1 MVGFFIER
9 PIFASAIAVILVLAG
24 SICYFLLPVSQ
35 FPDITPPQVVVSAVY
50 PGASAQ
56 VVADTVTTPLEQQI
70 NGVAGMTYMSSSS
83 SNDGSSTI
91 TITFDVGYPLSIAAV
106 DVQNRVAQ
114 AASSLPPI
122 VNQAGV
128 TIKKQNP
135 NFVLIVNLTSPD
147 KSVDP
152 VALSNYAYL
161 QIVDPLKRLE
171 GVGDVQIFGERRYSM
186 RIWLDPDKL
195 ANLGITAVDV
205 QNAIAEQNVQV
216 AAGKIG
222 QSPAPAGTPFEMQVN
237 ATGRLSNVT
246 EFGDIVVRADANAG
260 SVVRLRDVARIEL
273 GALQYTS
280 SAFFGEDPTVVLAIY
295 QMPGSNALAL
305 QQRVKDKMQELSK
318 RFPKGIDYAMH
329 YDTTRFV
336 SASMHDVVVTL
347 IQALLLVVAVVYI
360 FLQSWRT
367 TIIPTIAIPVSLIA
381 TLVVMQLLG
390 FSLNM
395 LSLLGM
401 VLAIGLV
408 VDDAIV
414 VVENVERQL
423 EAGLKPLEAARAAM
437 KEVTGPII
445 ATTAVLMAVF
455 VPVAFIPGVAGRLY
469 NQFALTVAI
478 SVGISAFNSLTL
490 SPALSAA
497 FLRHRGEV
505 RFAPFRWFNSG
516 FSWLSHAYAESVRVL
531 IRWRVAMLALFVLAV
546 GATYLVS
553 LRIPSTFL
561 PVEDQGY
568 FFVVVQLPD
577 GASLERTDAVAKQVR
592 DILKSTP
599 GVDIVGSISGLNFL
613 TQAAQS
619 NSAVEFAILKP
630 WDQRPPEQGASS
642 IVASV
647 RPKLLGLPGAIALSF
662 DPPSIPGL
670 GTTGGFEFQVED
682 LTGRGSVALNDVA
695 QALIAE
701 ARKQPELNP
710 QQLFTSFSTSTPQ
723 FNYDLDRNKAKL
735 LGLKL
740 PDVFNT
746 LQIYLGSL
754 YVNDFNLFGRTF
766 RVTLQADKDARAA
779 PSDLS
784 RLYVRNAT
792 GGMVPLSTLGTL
804 RAIAGPETVPHYN
817 NYASALING
826 GAAPGYSSGQAV
838 AAMERAAA
846 AVLPRDFAYEWTGIT
861 FQELK
866 AGSIATIVFALAI
879 VFVFLILA
887 AQYESWSMP
896 FMVLLAVPLALF
908 GAMLALW
915 LRGRQIDVYSQ
926 IGFVMLIGLAA
937 KNAILIV
944 EFAKRRREDG
954 LGIVEA
960 AMMAARLRL
969 RPILM
974 TAFAF
979 ILGVVPLMFATGA
992 GAASRQSIGT
1002 TVFGG
1007 MLAAT
1012 ILTLAFV
1019 PVFYALIEQLRESR
1033 LGPNP
1038 QPHESPS
1045 KATPNR
1051 RNEIGVPYHA
1061 NLENSSGYYRPG
1073 GNRHRS
1079 RCCSARRRVVWRYRW
1094 SDSQSSS
1101 VCDAGARCQHREKND
1116 SDLARLFGPHGINP
1130 PCCPSGKSIRLHPA
1144 AARRGRDRRQR
1155 RRFALHDRSTRFS
1168 GGAGSGK
1175 GAGAEKYRGA

>member
-1 MVGFFIER
+1 MVNFFIHR
-9 PIFASAIAVILVLAG
+9 PIFASAIAIIMVLAG
-24 SICYFLLPVSQ
+24 AIAYFLLPVSQ
-35 FPDITPPQVVVSAVY
+35 FPDITPPQVVVSAHY

-70 NGVAGMTYMSSSS
+70 NGVQGMTYMSSTS

-91 TITFDVGYPLSIAAV
+91 TITFDVGYPLSTAAV
-106 DVQNRVAQ
+106 DVQNRVSQ
-114 AASSLPPI
+114 AASSLPAI
-122 VNQAGV
+122 VNQGGV

-135 NFVLIVNLTSPD
+135 NFVLIVDLTSPD
-147 KSVDP
+147 GSVDP
-152 VALSNYAYL
+152 VALSNLAYL
-161 QIVDPLKRLE
+161 QVVDPLKRLP

-186 RIWLDPDKL
+186 RVWLDPDKL

-222 QSPAPAGTPFEMQVN
+222 QSPAPAGTAFEMQVN
-237 ATGRLSNVT
+237 AVGRLSDPK
-246 EFGDIVVRADANAG
+246 EFGDIVVRANSQNG
-260 SVVRLRDVARIEL
+260 SLVRLRDVARIEL
-273 GALQYTS
+273 GALQYSS
-280 SAFFGEDPTVVLAIY
+280 SAFFGKDPTVVLAVY
-295 QMPGSNALAL
+295 QMPGSNALDL
-305 QQRVKDKMQELSK
+305 QQRVKDKMQELSA
-318 RFPKGIDYAMH
+318 RFPKGVHYAMH

-336 SASMHDVVVTL
+336 SASMHDVLITL
-347 IQALLLVVAVVYI
+347 GEALVLVVAVVFI

-381 TLVVMQLLG
+381 TLAIMYMLG

-423 EAGLKPLEAARAAM
+423 EAGLAPLAATRAAM
-437 KEVTGPII
+437 AEVTGPII
-445 ATTAVLMAVF
+445 ATTAVLAAVF
-455 VPVAFIPGVAGRLY
+455 IPVAFIPGVSGRLY

-497 FLRHRGEV
+497 FLRHRGETQFV
-505 RFAPFRWFNSG
+505 LFRWFNAG
-516 FSWLSHAYAESVRVL
+516 FDWLSHAYAHGVRIL
-531 IRWRVAMLALFVLAV
+531 IKLRWAMLGLFAAGLV
-546 GATYLVS
+546 ATYFVWQKL
-553 LRIPSTFL
+553 PSTFL

-568 FFVVVQLPD
+568 FFVVIQLPD
-577 GASLERTDAVAKQVR
+577 GASLERTDAVAQKAR
-592 DILKSTP
+592 DILQNTP

-613 TQAAQS
+613 TSAAQS

-630 WDQRPPEQGASS
+630 WDERGPEQNASKL
-642 IVASV
+642 VEQV
-647 RPKLLGLPGAIALSF
+647 RSKLLQMQEAFALSF

-682 LTGRGSVALNDVA
+682 LSGRGSAALNEVT

-710 QQLFTSFSTSTPQ
+710 QQLFSSFSTSTPQ
-723 FNYDLDRNKAKL
+723 FNYDLDRSKAKL
-735 LGLKL
+735 LGLSL

-766 RVTLQADKDARAA
+766 RVTIQADKDARADA
-779 PSDLS
+779 TDIS
-784 RLYVRNAT
+784 RLYVRNAS
-792 GGMVPLSTLGTL
+792 GGMVPLSTLGRL
-804 RAIAGPETVPHYN
+804 VPIVGPETVPHYN
-817 NYASALING
+817 NNASALING
-826 GAAPGYSSGQAV
+826 GAAPGFSSGQAV

-846 AVLPRDFAYEWTGIT
+846 NVLPRDFGYEWTGIT
-861 FQELK
+861 YQELK
-866 AGSIATIVFALAI
+866 AGSIASVVFGLAI

-887 AQYESWSMP
+887 AQYESFAMP

-908 GAMLALW
+908 GAFVVLL
-915 LRGRQIDVYSQ
+915 LRGMQIDVYSQ

-944 EFAKRRREDG
+944 EFARRRREEG
-954 LGIVEA
+954 LTIVEA
-960 AMMAARLRL
+960 AMEAARLRL

-979 ILGVVPLMFATGA
+979 ILGVLPLMFATGA

-1007 MLAAT
+1007 MVAAT
-1012 ILTLAFV
+1012 ILSLVFV
-1019 PVFYALIEQLRESR
+1019 PVFYAVIEKLRERGGESEPATGR
-1033 LGPNP
+1033 QYAPHQQEIEPTAEPAP
-1038 QPHESPS
+1038 QP
-1045 KATPNR
+1045 
-1051 RNEIGVPYHA
+1051 
-1061 NLENSSGYYRPG
+1061 
-1073 GNRHRS
+1073 
-1079 RCCSARRRVVWRYRW
+1079 
-1094 SDSQSSS
+1094 
-1101 VCDAGARCQHREKND
+1101 
-1116 SDLARLFGPHGINP
+1116 LAQ
-1130 PCCPSGKSIRLHPA
+1130 A
-1144 AARRGRDRRQR
+1144 A
-1155 RRFALHDRSTRFS
+1155 
-1168 GGAGSGK
+1168 
-1175 GAGAEKYRGA
+1175 E

>member
-1 MVGFFIER
+1 MAPPDVRSALIMVGFFIER

-237 ATGRLSNVT
+237 AMGRLSNVT

-280 SAFFGEDPTVVLAIY
+280 IAFFGEDPTVVLAIY

-360 FLQSWRT
+360 FLQSWRA

-531 IRWRVAMLALFVLAV
+531 IRWRVAMLALFVLAA

-630 WDQRPPEQGASS
+630 WDQRTPEQGASN

-766 RVTLQADKDARAA
+766 RVTLQADKDSRAT

-846 AVLPRDFAYEWTGIT
+846 AVLPRDFAFEWTGIT

-1033 LGPNP
+1033 LGP
-1038 QPHESPS
+1038 
-1045 KATPNR
+1045 
-1051 RNEIGVPYHA
+1051 
-1061 NLENSSGYYRPG
+1061 
-1073 GNRHRS
+1073 
-1079 RCCSARRRVVWRYRW
+1079 
-1094 SDSQSSS
+1094 
-1101 VCDAGARCQHREKND
+1101 
-1116 SDLARLFGPHGINP
+1116 
-1130 PCCPSGKSIRLHPA
+1130 PA
-1144 AARRGRDRRQR
+1144 AAREPVEG
-1155 RRFALHDRSTRFS
+1155 H
-1168 GGAGSGK
+1168 
-1175 GAGAEKYRGA
+1175 AEPAE

>member
-1 MVGFFIER
+1 MVNFFIHR
-9 PIFASAIAVILVLAG
+9 PIFASAIAVIMVLAG
-24 SICYFLLPVSQ
+24 AICYFLLPVSQ
-35 FPDITPPQVVVSAVY
+35 LPDVTPPQVVVSAIY

-70 NGVAGMTYMSSSS
+70 NGVEGMTYMSSSS

-106 DVQNRVAQ
+106 DVQNRVSE
-114 AASSLPPI
+114 AASQLPPI
-122 VNQAGV
+122 VNQAGI
-128 TIKKQNP
+128 TIRKQNP

-147 KSVDP
+147 HSVDP

-161 QIVDPLKRLE
+161 QIVDPLKRLP

-186 RIWLDPDKL
+186 RVWLDPDKL
-195 ANLGITAVDV
+195 SQLNITAVDV
-205 QNAIAEQNVQV
+205 QNAVAEQNIQV

-222 QSPAPAGTPFEMQVN
+222 QSPAPPGTPFEMQIN
-237 ATGRLSNVT
+237 ATGRLSSPE
-246 EFGDIVVRADANAG
+246 EFGNIVLRANPTTGAI
-260 SVVRLRDVARIEL
+260 VRLRDVARIEL
-273 GALQYTS
+273 GALQYS
-280 SAFFGEDPTVVLAIY
+280 STAFFGKDPSVVLAVF
-295 QMPGSNALAL
+295 QMPGSNALEL
-305 QQRVKDKMQELSK
+305 QERVLAKMKELSK
-318 RFPKGIDYAMH
+318 RFPKGISYAMH

-336 SASMHDVVVTL
+336 SAAMHDVVFTL
-347 IQALLLVVAVVYI
+347 LEALFLVVLVVYV

-381 TLVVMQLLG
+381 TLVIMEALG

-423 EAGLKPLEAARAAM
+423 ENGLRPMDAALKAM
-437 KEVTGPII
+437 SEVTGPII
-445 ATTAVLMAVF
+445 ATTGVLMAVF
-455 VPVAFIPGVAGRLY
+455 IPVAFIPGVSGRLY

-478 SVGISAFNSLTL
+478 SVGLSAFNSLTL
-490 SPALSAA
+490 SPALAAA
-497 FLRHRGEV
+497 FLRHKPAST
-505 RFAPFRWFNSG
+505 FILFRWFNAG
-516 FSWLSHAYAESVRVL
+516 FERMSHGYARLVHFL
-531 IRWRVAMLALFVLAV
+531 IRIRWVMLMLFAGILA
-546 GATYLVS
+546 ATYFIAQRV
-553 LRIPSTFL
+553 PSTFL

-577 GASLERTDAVAKQVR
+577 GSSLERTDEVAKKVR
-592 DILKSTP
+592 DILEATP

-613 TQAAQS
+613 TNAAQS

-630 WDQRPPEQGASS
+630 WDERPPSQSASNL
-642 IVASV
+642 VAAV
-647 RPKLLGLPGAIALSF
+647 RPKLLMIPEAIALSF

-682 LTGRGSVALNDVA
+682 LTGRGAQALNDA
-695 QALIAE
+695 TQALIVE
-701 ARKQPELNP
+701 ARKQPELDA
-710 QQLFTSFSTSTPQ
+710 QQLFSSFSTSTPQ
-723 FNYDLDRNKAKL
+723 FKYDLDRSKAKL
-735 LGLKL
+735 LGLNL

-766 RVTLQADKDARAA
+766 RVTLQADKSSRANA
-779 PSDLS
+779 SDLS
-784 RLYVRNAT
+784 KLYVRNDT
-792 GGMVPLSTLGTL
+792 GGMIPLSTLGTL
-804 RAIAGPETVPHYN
+804 KPIVGPETVPHYN
-817 NYASALING
+817 NYAAALING
-826 GAAPGYSSGQAV
+826 GPAPGYSTGQAI

-846 AVLPRDFAYEWTGIT
+846 TALPRDFSYEWTGIT

-866 AGSIATIVFALAI
+866 AGSIAIMVFALAS

-908 GAMLALW
+908 GALLAIW
-915 LRGRQIDVYSQ
+915 VRHMQIDVYSQ
-926 IGFVMLIGLAA
+926 IGFVMLIGLSA

-944 EFAKRRREDG
+944 EFAKRRRLEG
-954 LGIVEA
+954 LSIVEA
-960 AMMAARLRL
+960 AMEAGRLRL

-979 ILGVVPLMFATGA
+979 ILGVVPLMIASGA

-1012 ILTLAFV
+1012 LLTLLFV
-1019 PVFYALIEQLRESR
+1019 PVFYATIEKWREGRDADAS
-1033 LGPNP
+1033 G
-1038 QPHESPS
+1038 E
-1045 KATPNR
+1045 T
-1051 RNEIGVPYHA
+1051 HA
-1061 NLENSSGYYRPG
+1061 
-1073 GNRHRS
+1073 
-1079 RCCSARRRVVWRYRW
+1079 
-1094 SDSQSSS
+1094 
-1101 VCDAGARCQHREKND
+1101 
-1116 SDLARLFGPHGINP
+1116 PHG
-1130 PCCPSGKSIRLHPA
+1130 PSAPVA
-1144 AARRGRDRRQR
+1144 A
-1155 RRFALHDRSTRFS
+1155 
-1168 GGAGSGK
+1168 
-1175 GAGAEKYRGA
+1175 E

>member
-260 SVVRLRDVARIEL
+260 SIVRLRDVARIEL

-280 SAFFGEDPTVVLAIY
+280 TAFFGEDPTVVLAIY

-367 TIIPTIAIPVSLIA
+367 TIIPTIAIPVSMIA

-516 FSWLSHAYAESVRVL
+516 FSWLSHTYAESVRVL

-630 WDQRPPEQGASS
+630 WDQRTPEQGASN

-682 LTGRGSVALNDVA
+682 LTGRGSVALNDVT

-766 RVTLQADKDARAA
+766 RVTLQADKDARAT

-846 AVLPRDFAYEWTGIT
+846 AVLPRDFAFEWTGIT

-1033 LGPNP
+1033 LGPP
-1038 QPHESPS
+1038 
-1045 KATPNR
+1045 ATAREPI
-1051 RNEIGVPYHA
+1051 EGHA
-1061 NLENSSGYYRPG
+1061 E
-1073 GNRHRS
+1073 
-1079 RCCSARRRVVWRYRW
+1079 
-1094 SDSQSSS
+1094 
-1101 VCDAGARCQHREKND
+1101 
-1116 SDLARLFGPHGINP
+1116 
-1130 PCCPSGKSIRLHPA
+1130 PA
-1144 AARRGRDRRQR
+1144 
-1155 RRFALHDRSTRFS
+1155 
-1168 GGAGSGK
+1168 
-1175 GAGAEKYRGA
+1175 E

>member
-1 MVGFFIER
+1 MVSFFTHR
-9 PIFASAIAVILVLAG
+9 PIFSSSIAVIMVLAG
-24 SICYFLLPVSQ
+24 AICYFLLPVSQ
-35 FPDITPPQVVVSAVY
+35 FPDITPPQVVVSATY

-70 NGVAGMTYMSSSS
+70 NGVQGMTYMASSS
-83 SNDGSSTI
+83 SNDGSSNI

-106 DVQNRVAQ
+106 DVQNRVSQ
-114 AASSLPPI
+114 AASSLPAI

-135 NFVLIVNLTSPD
+135 NFVLIVSLTSPD
-147 KSVDP
+147 GSVDP
-152 VALSNYAYL
+152 VTLSNYAFL
-161 QIVDPLKRLE
+161 QIVDPLKRLD

-205 QNAIAEQNVQV
+205 QQAVQEQNVQV

-222 QSPAPAGTPFEMQVN
+222 QSPAPPGTPFEMQVN
-237 ATGRLSNVT
+237 TTGRLST
-246 EFGDIVVRADANAG
+246 PEQFGDIVVRSDSKAG

-273 GALQYTS
+273 GALQYAS
-280 SAFFGEDPTVVLAIY
+280 SGFFGKDPTVVVALY
-295 QMPGSNALAL
+295 QRPGSNALEL
-305 QQRVKDKMQELSK
+305 QERVKAKMDELSQ
-318 RFPKGIDYAMH
+318 RFPKGIEYAMH

-336 SASMHDVVVTL
+336 SASMHDVVITL
-347 IQALLLVVAVVYI
+347 VEALILVVLVVFI

-381 TLVVMQLLG
+381 TLAVMYVLG

-423 EAGLKPLEAARAAM
+423 EAGLPPLEATRVAM
-437 KEVTGPII
+437 SEVTGPII

-455 VPVAFIPGVAGRLY
+455 IPVAFIPGVAGRMY

-490 SPALSAA
+490 SPALSAV
-497 FLRHRGEV
+497 FLRHRGEST
-505 RFAPFRWFNSG
+505 FKPFQWFNAG
-516 FSWLSHAYAESVRVL
+516 FHWLSHVYSRTVVELVRF
-531 IRWRVAMLALFVLAV
+531 RWAMLTLFAAAL
-546 GATYLVS
+546 GTTYLVS

-568 FFVVVQLPD
+568 FFVVIQLPD
-577 GASLERTDAVAKQVR
+577 GSSLERTDAVAAKVR
-592 DILKSTP
+592 DILQATP
-599 GVDIVGSISGLNFL
+599 GVQIVGSISGLNFL
-613 TQAAQS
+613 TNAQQS

-630 WDQRPPEQGASS
+630 WDERPPSQSASNL
-642 IVASV
+642 VAQV
-647 RPKLLGLPGAIALSF
+647 RPKLLGIPEAIVLSF

-670 GTTGGFEFQVED
+670 GATGGFEFQLED
-682 LTGRGSVALNDVA
+682 LQGRGSVALNDAA

-701 ARKQPELNP
+701 ARKQPELNAH
-710 QQLFTSFSTSTPQ
+710 QLFTSFSTSTPQ
-723 FNYDLDRNKAKL
+723 YKYDLDRNKAKL
-735 LGLKL
+735 LGLNL

-766 RVTLQADKDARAA
+766 RVTLQADEKARASA
-779 PSDLS
+779 SDLS
-784 RLYVRNAT
+784 RLYVRNNT
-792 GGMVPLSTLGTL
+792 GGMVPLNTLGDL
-804 RAIAGPETVPHYN
+804 KPIVGPETVPHYN
-817 NYASALING
+817 NYPSALING
-826 GAAPGYSSGQAV
+826 GPAPGYSSGQAV

-846 AVLPRDFAYEWTGIT
+846 IALPKDFGYEWTGIT

-908 GAMLALW
+908 GALLALW
-915 LRGRQIDVYSQ
+915 LRGMQIDVYSQ

-937 KNAILIV
+937 KNAILII
-944 EFAKRRREDG
+944 EFAKRRREEG
-954 LGIVEA
+954 LDIVEA
-960 AMMAARLRL
+960 AKEAARLRL

-979 ILGVVPLMFATGA
+979 ILGVVPLMVATGA

-1019 PVFYALIEQLRESR
+1019 PVFYVVIERLRE
-1033 LGPNP
+1033 
-1038 QPHESPS
+1038 
-1045 KATPNR
+1045 
-1051 RNEIGVPYHA
+1051 RNEEKAH
-1061 NLENSSGYYRPG
+1061 
-1073 GNRHRS
+1073 
-1079 RCCSARRRVVWRYRW
+1079 
-1094 SDSQSSS
+1094 
-1101 VCDAGARCQHREKND
+1101 AGAHHIAGRAAE
-1116 SDLARLFGPHGINP
+1116 
-1130 PCCPSGKSIRLHPA
+1130 PA
-1144 AARRGRDRRQR
+1144 
-1155 RRFALHDRSTRFS
+1155 
-1168 GGAGSGK
+1168 
-1175 GAGAEKYRGA
+1175 E

>member
-1 MVGFFIER
+1 MIGFFTQR
-9 PIFASAIAVILVLAG
+9 PIFASALAVLMVLAG
-24 SICYFLLPVSQ
+24 AIAYWQLPVSQ
-35 FPDITPPQVVVSAVY
+35 FPDVTPPQVVVSAIY

-70 NGVAGMTYMSSSS
+70 NGVQGMTYMSSSS
-83 SNDGSSTI
+83 ANDGSATI
-91 TITFDVGYPLSIAAV
+91 TVTFDVGYPLAIAAV

-147 KSVDP
+147 GSVDP
-152 VALSNYAYL
+152 VTLSNYAYL
-161 QIVDPLKRLE
+161 QIVDPLKRLP

-186 RIWLDPDKL
+186 RVWLDPDKL
-195 ANLGITAVDV
+195 AETGVTATDV
-205 QNAIAEQNVQV
+205 QAAIAEQNVQV

-222 QSPAPAGTPFEMQVN
+222 ASPAPQGTAFEMQVN
-237 ATGRLSNVT
+237 AVGRLSDPK
-246 EFGDIVVRADANAG
+246 EFGEIVVRADPAKG
-260 SVVRLRDVARIEL
+260 SVLRLRDVARIEL
-273 GALQYTS
+273 GALQYS
-280 SAFFGEDPTVVLAIY
+280 STAFFGKDPTVVLGVF
-295 QMPGSNALAL
+295 QTPGSNALAL
-305 QQRVKDKMQELSK
+305 QRAVHDKMTDLQK
-318 RFPKGIDYAMH
+318 RFPKGIAWDLH

-336 SASMHDVVVTL
+336 SASMEDVVITL
-347 IQALLLVVAVVYI
+347 AEALVLVVAVVFI

-367 TIIPTIAIPVSLIA
+367 TIIPTIAIPVSLVA
-381 TLVVMQLLG
+381 TLAVMLALG

-423 EAGLKPLEAARAAM
+423 ENGLPPLEATRKAM
-437 KEVTGPII
+437 AEVTGPII

-469 NQFALTVAI
+469 NQFALTIAI

-497 FLRHRGEV
+497 FLKHRHGQP
-505 RFAPFRWFNSG
+505 FILFRWFNAG
-516 FSWLSHAYAESVRVL
+516 FDWMSHAYARMIHGFIRFRWVL
-531 IRWRVAMLALFVLAV
+531 MALFVAGLF
-546 GATYLVS
+546 GTYELWTR
-553 LRIPSTFL
+553 LPSTFL

-568 FFVVVQLPD
+568 FFVVIQGPD
-577 GASLERTDAVAKQVR
+577 GAALERTDEVAKQVR
-592 DILKSTP
+592 DVLQNEP

-613 TQAAQS
+613 TNAAQS

-630 WDQRPPEQGASS
+630 WDERPETASQ
-642 IVASV
+642 IIASV
-647 RPKLLGLPGAIALSF
+647 RGKLFGIPGAFALAF

-670 GTTGGFEFQVED
+670 GATGGFEFQIED
-682 LTGRGSVALNDVA
+682 LTGKGSAALNEVT
-695 QALIAE
+695 QALLAE

-710 QQLFTSFSTSTPQ
+710 QAMFSSFSTSTPQ
-723 FNYDLDRNKAKL
+723 FTYDLDRNKAKL
-735 LGLKL
+735 LGLSL

-766 RVTLQADKDARAA
+766 RVTMQADKDARA
-779 PSDLS
+779 SSGDIS
-784 RLYVRNAT
+784 RLYVRNNT
-792 GGMVPLSTLGTL
+792 GGMVPLSTLGSL
-804 RAIAGPETVPHYN
+804 KPIIGPETVPHYN
-817 NYASALING
+817 SNASALING
-826 GAAPGYSSGQAV
+826 APAPGFSSGQAV
-838 AAMERAAA
+838 AAMQRVAAK
-846 AVLPRDFAYEWTGIT
+846 VLPHDFAYEWTGIT

-866 AGSIATIVFALAI
+866 AGSTASVIFGLAI

-887 AQYESWSMP
+887 AQYESWTMP
-896 FMVLLAVPLALF
+896 FMVLLAVPLALA
-908 GAMLALW
+908 GALAALFI
-915 LRGRQIDVYSQ
+915 RQMQIDVYSQ

-944 EFAKRRREDG
+944 EFARRRREEG
-954 LGIVEA
+954 LSIIEA
-960 AMMAARLRL
+960 ASEAGRLRL

-979 ILGVVPLMFATGA
+979 ILGVVPLMVAHGA

-1012 ILTLAFV
+1012 VLTLIFV
-1019 PVFYALIEQLRESR
+1019 PVFYAVIERLRER
-1033 LGPNP
+1033 GDKPDDHRD
-1038 QPHESPS
+1038 QPVEPPRTT
-1045 KATPNR
+1045 APTFI
-1051 RNEIGVPYHA
+1051 EPY
-1061 NLENSSGYYRPG
+1061 L
-1073 GNRHRS
+1073 
-1079 RCCSARRRVVWRYRW
+1079 
-1094 SDSQSSS
+1094 
-1101 VCDAGARCQHREKND
+1101 DA
-1116 SDLARLFGPHGINP
+1116 
-1130 PCCPSGKSIRLHPA
+1130 
-1144 AARRGRDRRQR
+1144 
-1155 RRFALHDRSTRFS
+1155 
-1168 GGAGSGK
+1168 
-1175 GAGAEKYRGA
+1175 AE